1 MEQAIEY
8 FGFITGLL
16 YLFWEIRQNNLMWVV
31 GILSAMAYIAVFAQS
46 GLYAAMSFQV
56 YYLVVSI
63 YGLYV
68 WHRDKKRGK
77 VSENENEN
85 EEACNNLVYRVL
97 DWKMVLASTSASL
110 AIFFLL
116 YIVLEKFTGDPM
128 PAADAVITALSI
140 VATYWLG
147 RLYIHQWI
155 LWIVVDLLSVFL
167 FFSQA
172 LYPTALLYVLYTV
185 CAVYGFVHWKE
196 KGIKL

>member
-16 YLFWEIRQNNLMWVV
+16 YLYWEIRQNNLMWVV

-77 VSENENEN
+77 VSENEND
-85 EEACNNLVYRVL
+85 EACDNLVYRVL
-97 DWKMVLASTSASL
+97 DWKMVLASTFASL

-155 LWIVVDLLSVFL
+155 LWI
-167 FFSQA
+167 
-172 LYPTALLYVLYTV
+172 
-185 CAVYGFVHWKE
+185 E
-196 KGIKL
+196 I

>member
-77 VSENENEN
+77 VSENEND
-85 EEACNNLVYRVL
+85 EACNNLVYRVL
-97 DWKMVLASTSASL
+97 DWKMVLASTFASL

-116 YIVLEKFTGDPM
+116 YIVLEKFAGDPM

-167 FFSQA
+167 FFFFF

-185 CAVYGFVHWKE
+185 CAVYGFVHWTK

>member
-16 YLFWEIRQNNLMWVV
+16 YLFWVIRQNNLMWVV

-77 VSENENEN
+77 VSENENE
-85 EEACNNLVYRVL
+85 EACNNLVYRVL
-97 DWKMVLASTSASL
+97 DWKMVLASTFASL

-185 CAVYGFVHWKE
+185 CAVYGFVHWKK
-196 KGIKL
+196 KGTKL